1 MAITYD
7 KIAYDEVELGLR
19 SILSTEYQNVYIGN
33 TFKMIGN
40 ECIKINL
47 ISSTSVEQ
55 ATNFETREYALNLR
69 YYFKVDTSQE
79 LEIDNNK
86 VKQIIRPILDVYIT
100 SAYKSGAE
108 VTEQNL
114 REVIQDMLKYTLDD
128 FEKEG
133 FYWRGR

>member
-1 MAITYD
+1 MDNTVKGEIKTAIDGFIKYD
-7 KIAYDEVELGLR
+7 DDDESGDINLTEMINKAIKKDRWYQKHLGGLR
-19 SILSTEYQNVYIGN
+19 SYETGVRFVNNFRDFLS
-33 TFKMIGN
+33 
-40 ECIKINL
+40 
-47 ISSTSVEQ
+47 
-55 ATNFETREYALNLR
+55 
-69 YYFKVDTSQE
+69 VDTSQE